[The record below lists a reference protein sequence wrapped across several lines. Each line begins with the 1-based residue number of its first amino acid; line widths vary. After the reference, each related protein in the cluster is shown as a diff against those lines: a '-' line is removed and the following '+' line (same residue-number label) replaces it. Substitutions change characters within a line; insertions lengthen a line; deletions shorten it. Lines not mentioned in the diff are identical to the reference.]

1 MVRITISDLDP
12 SNEEQFITE
21 LTAGEMKTVH
31 AGMRRRRWSIAS
43 GAGEE
48 AEVLPADEE
57 IGVSF
62 DEINATLD
70 DWMARLDLQ
79 LADLRQQ
86 LGI

>member
-21 LTAGEMKTVH
+21 LTAGEMRTVQ
-31 AGMRRRRWSIAS
+31 AGMRRRGSRGVTTS
-43 GAGEE
+43 EE
-48 AEVLPADEE
+48 TEALPSDEE

-62 DEINATLD
+62 DEINSTLD

-79 LADLRQQ
+79 LADLRKQ